1 MGLVGCKRLISFL
14 GLSSHALLA
23 STWWGEVLKAASLNF
38 DLCEDFLSPPQ
49 VAVLCYLPLSLF
61 LWLEKTEGFS
71 LGPFHFQA
79 VSSVSAFF
87 FFLSAT
93 NPEFCLLIL

>member
-23 STWWGEVLKAASLNF
+23 SSWWGEVLKSGSLNF
-38 DLCEDFLSPPQ
+38 DLRDDFLILPKI
-49 VAVLCYLPLSLF
+49 AVLCYLLPSLF
-61 LWLEKTEGFS
+61 LWLKKTEDFS
-71 LGPFHFQA
+71 LGSFHFQA

-87 FFLSAT
+87 FFLSY
-93 NPEFCLLIL
+93 